1 MPYARGFTLPELL
14 ACLAIAAILLSISAP
29 SFSSLYANNQ
39 QRVLVNQL
47 LGALH
52 YARGTAITTG
62 VPITLCG
69 GPSSCRDEAQWRENL
84 WVFHDPLRKGE
95 LPAQQGYLRVEY
107 LPAGYYWHWRGFA
120 QTNFLYLRGNGRIAG
135 MNGTFTLCRKGEALR
150 QVVLNVTGRAREE
163 TPDNALACRAGAYA

>member
-29 SFSSLYANNQ
+29 RLSSLYANNQ
-39 QRVLVNQL
+39 QRTLVNQL

-62 VPITLCG
+62 VPVTLCG
-69 GPSSCRDEAQWRENL
+69 GPIACDSEAAWRANL
-84 WVFHDPLRKGE
+84 WVFHDPLRLGE
-95 LPAQQGYLRVEY
+95 LPAQQSLLRVEY
-107 LPAGYYWHWRGFA
+107 LPAGYHWQWRGFA
-120 QTNFLYLRGNGRIAG
+120 QTPFLHLRGNGRLAG

-163 TPDNALACRAGAYA
+163 KPGDAGACQPGSDS